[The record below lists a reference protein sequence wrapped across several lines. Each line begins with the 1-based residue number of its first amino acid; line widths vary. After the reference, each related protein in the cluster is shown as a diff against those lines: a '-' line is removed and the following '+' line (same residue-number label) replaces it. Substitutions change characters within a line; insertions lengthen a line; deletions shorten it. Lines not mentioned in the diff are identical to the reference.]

1 MLHCFH
7 RDLFEAIY
15 ITPSIFNVDKVGRIR
30 ISCIEIELHG
40 FIAPISS
47 HCVAALQC
55 ITDAN
60 DKSPKE
66 L

>member
-7 RDLFEAIY
+7 HDLLKAIY
-15 ITPSIFNVDKVGRIR
+15 ITASIFNVDKVGRIR
-30 ISCIEIELHG
+30 ISHIEIELHG

-47 HCVAALQC
+47 QCVAVLQC

-60 DKSPKE
+60 DKSLKK